1 MMLVTVM
8 AALVAAPGL
17 AWDPAEGDVPWQP
30 EEIAL
35 FELVDLVNGTF
46 YDLMNISINATTKD
60 IKREYKEQAKVL
72 HPDKNPDTEEEFKL
86 LAAVYNV
93 LKDDKQRAMYH
104 RVLEEGLPVWRMP
117 AFYDRQVQVVR
128 HIGLL
133 EGIITLLI
141 LATFIQYGMGW
152 AHYLEQ
158 RFLASKPKQKK
169 EKKAK
174 KNDNNNKEEAKE
186 EDEFGHLKPSV
197 YDTLPFQVVELAK
210 MAPELPEYVRGIWA
224 ERQQRKAEEAA
235 AEEEEKTKRE
245 EKEARRVQRKKVTS
259 EES

>member
-1 MMLVTVM
+1 MMLVMVM
-8 AALVAAPGL
+8 AALLAPGL

-46 YDLMNISINATTKD
+46 YDFMNISINATTKD
-60 IKREYKEQAKVL
+60 IKREYKKQAMVI
-72 HPDKNPDTEEEFKL
+72 HPDKNPETEEQFKL
-86 LAAVYNV
+86 LASVYNV
-93 LKDDKQRAMYH
+93 LKDDKTRAMYH
-104 RVLEEGLPVWRMP
+104 RVLEEGLPEWRMP

-133 EGIITLLI
+133 EGIITLFI

-152 AHYLEQ
+152 AQYLEQ
-158 RFLASKPKQKK
+158 RFLAPKPKQKR

-174 KNDNNNKEEAKE
+174 KNENNNKEETKE
-186 EDEFGHLKPSV
+186 EDEFEHLKPSV
-197 YDTLPFQVVELAK
+197 YDTLPFQVYELAK
-210 MAPELPEYVRGIWA
+210 MAPELPEYIKGVWE

-235 AEEEEKTKRE
+235 AEEEEKKRRE

-259 EES
+259 EGS